1 MPHLNLSPLRSILV
15 DKTYIENLSNIERKK
30 YLQKIKLLKY
40 IHAEGPQSNASLS
53 NFLNLS
59 LPTSITLVNELMD
72 EYLLERKGRGES
84 VGGRKPELYALKDN
98 SFYIL
103 SIDMERFKIKM
114 AIFDNNNNNI
124 TGVQSYTFPITQEIT
139 AVNQLYDI
147 AQKLIESSKIDKSK
161 LIGIGIDMPGLVDIA
176 VGDNYTYLFSGKESK
191 TLKDTLQEKFKKPVF
206 IQNDV
211 KSATL
216 AEARFGLACNKKDV
230 LVLLM
235 DWGVGLGVVMD
246 GKLQNGT
253 SGFSGELGHIPFV
266 DDGDLCYCGKRG
278 CLETVASGIALAK
291 MAKEGIKSGQNSILN
306 KLSDQEIDKIEP
318 QLVIDAANNGD
329 QYAISILADIGI
341 KLGKGIAI
349 LIQLF
354 NPELIILGGKMA
366 EAKQYITIPI
376 QQSINTYCMTQMRE
390 KVSVVLSQLGQDAA
404 IMGTVGNV
412 IENILEQQIELAS

>member
-1 MPHLNLSPLRSILV
+1 
-15 DKTYIENLSNIERKK
+15 
-30 YLQKIKLLKY
+30 
-40 IHAEGPQSNASLS
+40 
-53 NFLNLS
+53 
-59 LPTSITLVNELMD
+59 
-72 EYLLERKGRGES
+72 
-84 VGGRKPELYALKDN
+84 
-98 SFYIL
+98 
-103 SIDMERFKIKM
+103 MERFKIKM

-124 TGVQSYTFPITQEIT
+124 TGVQSFTFPITQEVT
-139 AVNQLYDI
+139 AVNQLYTI
-147 AQKLIESSKIDKSK
+147 AQDLMKASKIDQAK
-161 LIGIGIDMPGLVDIA
+161 LIGIGVDMPGLVDTA
-176 VGDNYTYLFSGKESK
+176 LGENYTYLFSGKESK
-191 TLKDTLQEKFKKPVF
+191 SLKDTLEEKFSKPVF

-216 AEARFGLACNKKDV
+216 AESRFGLANNKKDA

-235 DWGVGLGVVMD
+235 DWGVGLGVIMG

-253 SGFSGELGHIPFV
+253 SGFSGEFGHIPFV
-266 DDGDLCYCGKRG
+266 EDGALCYCGKRG

-318 QLVIDAANNGD
+318 QLVIDAANRGD

-341 KLGKGIAI
+341 KLGRGIAI

-376 QQSINTYCMTQMRE
+376 QQSVNTYCMTQMRE
-390 KVSVVLSQLGQDAA
+390 KVDVVLSKLGQDAA
-404 IMGTVGNV
+404 IMGTVGYV
-412 IENILEQQIELAS
+412 IEKILERQVLLAS

>member
-1 MPHLNLSPLRSILV
+1 MPDLSISSLKSILI
-15 DKTYIENLSNIERKK
+15 DKTGFQRLSNIDRKK
-30 YLQKIKLLKY
+30 YLQKVRLVKY
-40 IHAEGPQSNASLS
+40 IHAEGAQSNASIS

-59 LPTSITLVNELMD
+59 LPTSITLINELI
-72 EYLLERKGRGES
+72 EEELLERKGRGES
-84 VGGRKPELYALKDN
+84 VGGRKPDLYALRDN

-124 TGVQSYTFPITQEIT
+124 TGIQSFTIPITQEIT
-139 AVNQLYDI
+139 AVTELYDI
-147 AQKLIESSKIDKSK
+147 AQNLISNSKIDKNK
-161 LIGIGIDMPGLVDIA
+161 LIGIGIDMPGLVDMA
-176 VGDNYTYLFSGKESK
+176 GGENYTYLFSGKESK
-191 TLKDTLQEKFKKPVF
+191 TLKLLLEEKFNKPVF

-216 AEARFGLACNKKDV
+216 AEARFGLARDKENV

-235 DWGVGLGVVMD
+235 DWGVGLGVIMG

-253 SGFSGELGHIPFV
+253 SGFSGEFGHIPFI
-266 DDGDLCYCGKRG
+266 DDGSLCYCGKRG

-306 KLSDQEIDKIEP
+306 ELSDQEIDKIEP
-318 QLVIDAANNGD
+318 QLVIDAANRGD

-366 EAKQYITIPI
+366 EAKQYMTIPI

-390 KVSVVLSQLGQDAA
+390 RVNVVLSKLGQDAA
-404 IMGTVGNV
+404 IIGTVGNV
-412 IENILEQQIELAS
+412 IENILEQQIQLAS

>member
-1 MPHLNLSPLRSILV
+1 MHKSNPSPLKSIFV
-15 DKTYIENLSNIERKK
+15 DHASMQGLSNIERKK
-30 YLQKIKLLKY
+30 YLQKVNLLKY
-40 IHAEGPQSNASLS
+40 IHAEGPQSNAGLS

-59 LPTSITLVNELMD
+59 LPTSIALINELID
-72 EYLLERKGRGES
+72 ENLIERKGRGES
-84 VGGRKPELYALKDN
+84 VGGRRPDLYALKDD

-114 AIFDNNNNNI
+114 AIFDNNYNNI
-124 TGVQSYTFPITQEIT
+124 TGIQSFTFPITQEVT
-139 AVNQLYDI
+139 AVNQLYNI
-147 AQKLIESSKIDKSK
+147 AQDLIGDSKIDRAK
-161 LIGIGIDMPGLVDIA
+161 LIGIGVDMPGLVDTA
-176 VGDNYTYLFSGKESK
+176 MGENYTYLFSGKESK
-191 TLKDTLQEKFKKPVF
+191 SLKITLEEKFDKPVF

-216 AEARFGLACNKKDV
+216 AESRFGLAANKKDV

-235 DWGVGLGVVMD
+235 DWGVGLGVIMN

-253 SGFSGELGHIPFV
+253 SGFSGEFGHIPFV
-266 DDGDLCYCGKRG
+266 DDGALCYCGKRG

-318 QLVIDAANNGD
+318 QLVIDAANRGD

-366 EAKQYITIPI
+366 EAKQYMTIPI
-376 QQSINTYCMTQMRE
+376 QQSVNTYCMTQMRE
-390 KVSVVLSQLGQDAA
+390 KVNVVLSELGQDAA
-404 IMGTVGNV
+404 IIGTVGNV
-412 IENILEQQIELAS
+412 IENILDQQIQLAS

>member
-1 MPHLNLSPLRSILV
+1 MHKLNLNPLKSIFV
-15 DKTYIENLSNIERKK
+15 DQASMQRLSNIERKK

-40 IHAEGPQSNASLS
+40 IHAEGSQSNASLS

-59 LPTSITLVNELMD
+59 LPTSIALVNELI
-72 EYLLERKGRGES
+72 EEKLIERKGRGES
-84 VGGRKPELYALKDN
+84 VGGRRPDLYALKDD

-114 AIFDNNNNNI
+114 AIFDNNYNNI
-124 TGVQSYTFPITQEIT
+124 TGVQSFTFPITQEIT
-139 AVNQLYDI
+139 AVNQLYNI
-147 AQKLIESSKIDKSK
+147 AQDLIEASKIDKAK
-161 LIGIGIDMPGLVDIA
+161 LIGIGVDMPGLVDTA
-176 VGDNYTYLFSGKESK
+176 MGENYTYLFSGKESK
-191 TLKDTLQEKFKKPVF
+191 SLKITLEEKFNKPVF

-216 AEARFGLACNKKDV
+216 AESRFGLAANKKDV

-235 DWGVGLGVVMD
+235 DWGVGLGVIMN
-246 GKLQNGT
+246 GQLQNGT
-253 SGFSGELGHIPFV
+253 SGFSGEFGHIPFV
-266 DDGDLCYCGKRG
+266 DDGALCYCGKRG

-318 QLVIDAANNGD
+318 QLVIDAANRGD

-366 EAKQYITIPI
+366 EAKQYMTIPI

-390 KVSVVLSQLGQDAA
+390 KVNVVLSELGQDAA
-404 IMGTVGNV
+404 IIGTVGNV
-412 IENILEQQIELAS
+412 IENILDQQIQLAS

>member
-1 MPHLNLSPLRSILV
+1 MHLNLSPLKSILA
-15 DKTYIENLSNIERKK
+15 DKTYMDSLSNVERKK
-30 YLQKIKLLKY
+30 YLQKIKLVKY

-53 NFLNLS
+53 SFLNLS
-59 LPTSITLVNELMD
+59 LPTSITLINELI
-72 EYLLERKGRGES
+72 EENLLERKGRGES
-84 VGGRKPELYALKDN
+84 VGGRRPELYALKDN

-103 SIDMERFKIKM
+103 GIDMERFKIKM

-124 TGVQSYTFPITQEIT
+124 TGVQSFTFPITQEIT
-139 AVNQLYDI
+139 AVSQLYELARD
-147 AQKLIESSKIDKSK
+147 LIQHSNIDQAK
-161 LIGIGIDMPGLVDIA
+161 LIGIGVDMPGLVDA
-176 VGDNYTYLFSGKESK
+176 SAGDNYTYLFSGKESK

-216 AEARFGLACNKKDV
+216 AESRFGLACNKKDA

-235 DWGVGLGVVMD
+235 DWGVGLGVIMD

-253 SGFSGELGHIPFV
+253 SGFSGEFGHIPFV
-266 DDGDLCYCGKRG
+266 DDGALCYCGKRG

-318 QLVIDAANNGD
+318 QIVIDAANRGD

-354 NPELIILGGKMA
+354 NPEVIILGGKMA

-376 QQSINTYCMTQMRE
+376 QQSINTYCMTLMRE
-390 KVSVVLSQLGQDAA
+390 NVSVVLSELGQDAA
-404 IMGTVGNV
+404 ITGTVGNV
-412 IENILEQQIELAS
+412 IENILKHQIELAS

>member
-1 MPHLNLSPLRSILV
+1 MPDLSVSPLRSILV

-30 YLQKIKLLKY
+30 YLQKIRLLKY
-40 IHAEGPQSNASLS
+40 IHAEGPQSNAGLS

-59 LPTSITLVNELMD
+59 LPTSIALINELVD
-72 EYLLERKGRGES
+72 EGMLERKGRGES

-124 TGVQSYTFPITQEIT
+124 TGIQSYTFPITQGIS
-139 AVNQLYDI
+139 AVSQLYDI
-147 AQKLIESSKIDKSK
+147 GQKLIESSKIDRAK
-161 LIGIGIDMPGLVDIA
+161 LIGIGVDMPGLVDIA
-176 VGDNYTYLFSGKESK
+176 AGDNYTYLSSGKEFK
-191 TLKDTLQEKFKKPVF
+191 TLKDTLQEKFNKPVF

-211 KSATL
+211 KSAAL
-216 AEARFGLACNKKDV
+216 AEAKFGLACNKKDA

-235 DWGVGLGVVMD
+235 DWGVGLGVIMD

-253 SGFSGELGHIPFV
+253 SGFSGEMGHIPFV
-266 DDGDLCYCGKRG
+266 DDGALCYCGKRG

-291 MAKEGIKSGQNSILN
+291 MAKDGIKSGQNSILN
-306 KLSDQEIDKIEP
+306 RLSDQEIDKIEP
-318 QLVIDAANNGD
+318 QVVIDAANNGD

-412 IENILEQQIELAS
+412 IENILEEQIQLAS

>member
-1 MPHLNLSPLRSILV
+1 MSQFITNPLKSIIA
-15 DKTYIENLSNIERKK
+15 DKNYIEGLSNIERKK

-40 IHAEGPQSNASLS
+40 IHAEGPQTNTSLS

-59 LPTSITLVNELMD
+59 LPTSISLVNELIEAD
-72 EYLLERKGRGES
+72 LVERKGRGES
-84 VGGRKPELYALKDN
+84 VGGRKPDLYALKDN

-114 AIFDNNNNNI
+114 AIFDNNNNNL
-124 TGVQSYTFPITQEIT
+124 TGIQSFTFPITQEIT
-139 AVNQLYDI
+139 AVNQLYEI
-147 AQKLIESSKIDKSK
+147 AQELISNSKIDQSK
-161 LIGIGIDMPGLVDIA
+161 LIGIGVDMPGLVDTA
-176 VGDNYTYLFSGKESK
+176 MGENYTYLFSGKESK
-191 TLKDTLQEKFKKPVF
+191 TLKDTLEEKFNKPVF

-216 AEARFGLACNKKDV
+216 AESRFGLASNKKNV

-235 DWGVGLGVVMD
+235 DWGVGLGVIMD

-318 QLVIDAANNGD
+318 QLVIDAANRGD
-329 QYAISILADIGI
+329 QYAISILADMGI

-354 NPELIILGGKMA
+354 NPELMILGGKMA

-390 KVSVVLSQLGQDAA
+390 KVDVVLSKLGQDAA

-412 IENILEQQIELAS
+412 IENILDQQILLAS

>member
-1 MPHLNLSPLRSILV
+1 MDTMNSSPLKSILV
-15 DKTYIENLSNIERKK
+15 DKTYLDELSNIERKK
-30 YLQKIKLLKY
+30 YLQKVKVLKY

-59 LPTSITLVNELMD
+59 LPTSITLINELI
-72 EYLLERKGRGES
+72 EENLIERKGRGES
-84 VGGRKPELYALKDN
+84 VGGRKPDLYALKDN

-124 TGVQSYTFPITQEIT
+124 TGVQSFTFPITQEVT
-139 AVNQLYDI
+139 AVNQLYNI
-147 AQKLIESSKIDKSK
+147 AQDLMTASKIDQSK
-161 LIGIGIDMPGLVDIA
+161 LIGIGVDMPGLVDTA
-176 VGDNYTYLFSGKESK
+176 LGENYTYLFSGKESK
-191 TLKDTLQEKFKKPVF
+191 SLKDTLEEKFNKPVF

-216 AEARFGLACNKKDV
+216 AESRFGLANNKKDV

-235 DWGVGLGVVMD
+235 DWGVGLGVIMG

-253 SGFSGELGHIPFV
+253 SGFSGEFGHIPFV
-266 DDGDLCYCGKRG
+266 EDGALCYCGKRG

-291 MAKEGIKSGQNSILN
+291 MAKEGIKSGQNSILD

-318 QLVIDAANNGD
+318 QLVIDAANRGD

-341 KLGKGIAI
+341 KLGRGIAI

-390 KVSVVLSQLGQDAA
+390 KVDVVLSKLGQDAA
-404 IMGTVGNV
+404 IMGTVGYA
-412 IENILEQQIELAS
+412 IEKILDQQILLAS

>member
-1 MPHLNLSPLRSILV
+1 MPDLSVSPLRSILV

-30 YLQKIKLLKY
+30 YLQKIRLLKY
-40 IHAEGPQSNASLS
+40 IHAEGPQSNAGLS

-59 LPTSITLVNELMD
+59 LPTSIALINELVD
-72 EYLLERKGRGES
+72 EGMLERKGRGES

-124 TGVQSYTFPITQEIT
+124 TGIQSYTFPITQGIS
-139 AVNQLYDI
+139 AVSQLYDI
-147 AQKLIESSKIDKSK
+147 GQKLIESSKIDRAK
-161 LIGIGIDMPGLVDIA
+161 LIGIGVDMPGLVDIA
-176 VGDNYTYLFSGKESK
+176 AGDNYTYLSSGKEFK
-191 TLKDTLQEKFKKPVF
+191 TLKDTLQEKFNKPVF

-211 KSATL
+211 KSAAL
-216 AEARFGLACNKKDV
+216 AEAKFGLACNKKDA

-235 DWGVGLGVVMD
+235 DWGVGLGVIMD

-253 SGFSGELGHIPFV
+253 SGFSGEMGHIPFV
-266 DDGDLCYCGKRG
+266 DDGALCYCGKRG

-291 MAKEGIKSGQNSILN
+291 MAKDGIKSGQNSILN
-306 KLSDQEIDKIEP
+306 RLSDQEIDKIEP
-318 QLVIDAANNGD
+318 QVVIDAANNGD

-412 IENILEQQIELAS
+412 IENILAEQIQLAS

>member
-1 MPHLNLSPLRSILV
+1 MPHSNLSPLRSILV
-15 DKTYIENLSNIERKK
+15 DKNYIENLSNIERKK

-40 IHAEGPQSNASLS
+40 IHSEGPQSNASLS

-72 EYLLERKGRGES
+72 EDLLERKGRGES

-124 TGVQSYTFPITQEIT
+124 TGVQSFTFPITQEIT
-139 AVNQLYDI
+139 AVSQLYDI
-147 AQKLIESSKIDKSK
+147 AQNLIEHSKIDQAK

>member
-1 MPHLNLSPLRSILV
+1 MPHLSVSPLRSVLV
-15 DKTYIENLSNIERKK
+15 DKTYIESLSNIERKK
-30 YLQKIKLLKY
+30 YLQKVKLLKY

-59 LPTSITLVNELMD
+59 LPTSIALINELMD
-72 EYLLERKGRGES
+72 EGMLERKGRGES
-84 VGGRKPELYALKDN
+84 VGGRKPELYALKDH

-124 TGVQSYTFPITQEIT
+124 TGIQSYTFPITQGIGG
-139 AVNQLYDI
+139 VNQLYDI
-147 AQKLIESSKIDKSK
+147 AQKLIESSKIDQAK
-161 LIGIGIDMPGLVDIA
+161 LIGIGVDMPGLVDIA
-176 VGDNYTYLFSGKESK
+176 AGDNYTYLSSGKEFK
-191 TLKDTLQEKFKKPVF
+191 TLKDTLEEKFNQPVF

-216 AEARFGLACNKKDV
+216 AEARFGLACNKKDA

-235 DWGVGLGVVMD
+235 DWGVGLGVIMD

-253 SGFSGELGHIPFV
+253 SGFSGEMGHIPFV
-266 DDGDLCYCGKRG
+266 DDGALCYCGKRG

-291 MAKEGIKSGQNSILN
+291 MAKDGIKSGQNSILN

-318 QLVIDAANNGD
+318 QVVIDAANNGD

-412 IENILEQQIELAS
+412 IENILEEQIKLAS

>member
-1 MPHLNLSPLRSILV
+1 MHNSEPSTLKSILV
-15 DKTYIENLSNIERKK
+15 NEAYIQRLSNIERKK

-59 LPTSITLVNELMD
+59 LPTSIILVNELID
-72 EYLLERKGRGES
+72 EGLLERKGRGES
-84 VGGRKPELYALKDN
+84 LGGRKPELYALKDN

-103 SIDMERFKIKM
+103 SIDMERFKINM

-124 TGVQSYTFPITQEIT
+124 TGTQSYTFPITQEIT
-139 AVNQLYDI
+139 TVNHLYDI
-147 AQKLIESSKIDKSK
+147 AQNLIESSKIDKAK
-161 LIGIGIDMPGLVDIA
+161 LIGIGVDMPGLVDLA
-176 VGDNYTYLFSGKESK
+176 LGENYTYLRSGKEFK
-191 TLKDTLQEKFKKPVF
+191 TLKDTLQEKFNKPVF

-216 AEARFGLACNKKDV
+216 AEARFGLACNKKDA

-235 DWGVGLGVVMD
+235 DWGVGLGVIMD

-253 SGFSGELGHIPFV
+253 SGFSGEMGHIPFV
-266 DDGDLCYCGKRG
+266 DDGALCYCGKRG

-291 MAKEGIKSGQNSILN
+291 MAKDGIKSGQNSILN

-412 IENILEQQIELAS
+412 IENILEEQIKIAS

>member
-1 MPHLNLSPLRSILV
+1 MHIMTPFPLKSILV
-15 DKTYIENLSNIERKK
+15 DKTYLDGLSNIERKK
-30 YLQKIKLLKY
+30 YLQKVKFLKY
-40 IHAEGPQSNASLS
+40 VHAEGPQSNAGLS

-59 LPTSITLVNELMD
+59 LPTSITLVNELVA
-72 EYLLERKGRGES
+72 EGLIERKGRGES
-84 VGGRKPELYALKDN
+84 VGGRKPDLYALKDN

-114 AIFDNNNNNI
+114 AIFDNNNNNV
-124 TGVQSYTFPITQEIT
+124 TGVQSFTFPITQEVT
-139 AVNQLYDI
+139 AVNQLYNS
-147 AQKLIESSKIDKSK
+147 ARELMSTAKIDQAK
-161 LIGIGIDMPGLVDIA
+161 LIGIGVNMPGLVDTA
-176 VGDNYTYLFSGKESK
+176 LGENYTYLFSGEESK
-191 TLKDTLQEKFKKPVF
+191 SLKDTLEEKFNKPVF

-216 AEARFGLACNKKDV
+216 AESRFGLANNKRDA

-235 DWGVGLGVVMD
+235 DWGVGLGVIM
-246 GKLQNGT
+246 GGELQNGT
-253 SGFSGELGHIPFV
+253 SGFSGEFGHIPFV
-266 DDGDLCYCGKRG
+266 DDGALCYCGKRG

-291 MAKEGIKSGQNSILN
+291 MAKEGIQSGQNSILN

-318 QLVIDAANNGD
+318 QLVIDAANRGD

-341 KLGKGIAI
+341 KLGRGIAI

-376 QQSINTYCMTQMRE
+376 QQSINTYCMTQLRE
-390 KVSVVLSQLGQDAA
+390 KVDVVLSKLGQDAT
-404 IMGTVGNV
+404 IMGTVGYV
-412 IENILEQQIELAS
+412 IEKILDQQILLAS

>member
-1 MPHLNLSPLRSILV
+1 MPHLSISPLRSLLV

-40 IHAEGPQSNASLS
+40 VHAEGPQSNASLS

-59 LPTSITLVNELMD
+59 LPTSIALINELID
-72 EYLLERKGRGES
+72 EGTLERKGRGES
-84 VGGRKPELYALKDN
+84 LGGRKPELYALKDH

-124 TGVQSYTFPITQEIT
+124 TGIQSYTFPITQGISG
-139 AVNQLYDI
+139 VNQLYDI
-147 AQKLIESSKIDKSK
+147 AQKLIESSKIDQAK
-161 LIGIGIDMPGLVDIA
+161 LMGIGVDMPGLVDIA
-176 VGDNYTYLFSGKESK
+176 AGDNYTYLNSGKEFK
-191 TLKDTLQEKFKKPVF
+191 TLKDTLQGKFNKPVF

-216 AEARFGLACNKKDV
+216 AEARFGLACNKKDA

-235 DWGVGLGVVMD
+235 DWGVGLGVIMD

-253 SGFSGELGHIPFV
+253 SGFSGEMGHIPFV
-266 DDGDLCYCGKRG
+266 DDGALCYCGKRG

-291 MAKEGIKSGQNSILN
+291 MAKDGIKSGQNSILN

-318 QLVIDAANNGD
+318 QVVIDAANNGD

-412 IENILEQQIELAS
+412 IENILEEQIKLAS

>member
-1 MPHLNLSPLRSILV
+1 MPHLSVSPLRSVLV

-59 LPTSITLVNELMD
+59 LPTSITLINELID
-72 EYLLERKGRGES
+72 EGMLERKGRGES

-124 TGVQSYTFPITQEIT
+124 TGIQSYTFPITQGIT
-139 AVNQLYDI
+139 AVNHLYDI
-147 AQKLIESSKIDKSK
+147 AQKLIESSKIDRAK
-161 LIGIGIDMPGLVDIA
+161 LIGIGVDMPGLVDIA
-176 VGDNYTYLFSGKESK
+176 AGDNYTYLSAGKEFK
-191 TLKDTLQEKFKKPVF
+191 TLKDTLQEKFNKPVF

-216 AEARFGLACNKKDV
+216 AEARFGLACNKKDA

-235 DWGVGLGVVMD
+235 DWGVGLGVIMD

-253 SGFSGELGHIPFV
+253 SGFSGEMGHIPFV
-266 DDGDLCYCGKRG
+266 DDGALCYCGKRG

-291 MAKEGIKSGQNSILN
+291 MAKDGIKSGQNSILN

-318 QLVIDAANNGD
+318 QVVIDAANNGD

-412 IENILEQQIELAS
+412 IENILEEQIQLAS